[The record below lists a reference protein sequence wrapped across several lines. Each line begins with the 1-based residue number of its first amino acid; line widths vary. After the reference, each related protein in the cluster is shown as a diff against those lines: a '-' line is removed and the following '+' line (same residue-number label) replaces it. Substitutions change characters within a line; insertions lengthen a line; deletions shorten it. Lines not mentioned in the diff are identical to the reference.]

1 MPETLEMPDTDTKP
15 DIPPDLAAES
25 LARIADAG
33 KALEIAE
40 EEEKEAKI
48 EAREAKA
55 KRERLRKEL
64 HRIIREE
71 TSNEPTLF
79 NRPPPRTDAASTA
92 SATPDDGD
100 DWRSVPLNSLG
111 LPAGL
116 LGKLAEANI
125 ETMGELSDWTDPTRN
140 GGREKRLTDIKGIGP
155 GAIEKIEAATTQFWA
170 ERNKRR
176 AAIIVDEVADAT
188 DATGPNDD
196 EDLVDDVDDDH
207 DHAD

>member
-1 MPETLEMPDTDTKP
+1 MPETLEMPDTDTRP

-25 LARIADAG
+25 LARIADAE

-79 NRPPPRTDAASTA
+79 NRPSTR
-92 SATPDDGD
+92 SESFATPDDGD

-125 ETMGELSDWTDPTRN
+125 ETMGELSDWTDPTKN
-140 GGREKRLTDIKGIGP
+140 SGREKRLTDIKGIGP

-176 AAIIVDEVADAT
+176 AQHVVEEVAEAT
-188 DATGPNDD
+188 DATEPNDD
-196 EDLVDDVDDDH
+196 EDLVDDGDDDH